1 MTATCTRPSFEARRR
16 RLAPQDD
23 GGVCCGVP
31 QASSPSLPRRD
42 DLDLVAAV
50 QPRLCPFALRQH
62 VVIQRDRKMRALIFE
77 LAQQRIDPR
86 RGDFPLPALDGHPP
100 SITSLPIFPDPTHPT
115 APPTPPAPIQ
125 NP

>member
-42 DLDLVAAV
+42 DLDLVAIL
-50 QPRLCPFALRQH
+50 QRRLRPFALRQH
-62 VVIQRDRKMRALIFE
+62 VVIQRDRKMVALIFE
-77 LAQQRIDPR
+77 FAEQRIDAPR
-86 RGDFPLPALDGHPP
+86 EDFPLPAIDGHAHC
-100 SITSLPIFPDPTHPT
+100 ITSLSIWPRST
-115 APPTPPAPIQ
+115 
-125 NP
+125 